1 METVKAVEIRQHNAI
16 TAARY
21 DYSSC
26 QLDIL
31 FCLLSQLKRED
42 SYELPYRINIAD
54 VERMT
59 GRQWNYQQLQEATA
73 DMGSRMFEVE
83 NEKVYKQL
91 WMFQKVEYIKGQGC
105 LEIVLSTFIRPYLF
119 ELKDNFTSYQLHSAL
134 KLSSK
139 YAKRIYQLAS
149 QWKNIGETKAYTIN
163 ELKLMLKLKD
173 ANGKR
178 PENFE
183 KFSQFKAR
191 VLDIAMRQINAHTD
205 LKISYDL
212 IKQGRSFHSIRFY
225 INSQTPELLPILF
238 DQPIEDTRQQNAQ
251 QILNDLGIK
260 DIKIIQ
266 QILSE
271 KSLTEGLFKF
281 NYDLKTGK
289 IKANKNPGGLLLK
302 ILGLR

>member
-1 METVKAVEIRQHNAI
+1 MESSKDIEIRQHNAI

-21 DYSSC
+21 DYSAC
-26 QLDIL
+26 QLDLL
-31 FCLLSQLKRED
+31 FCLLSQLKKED
-42 SYELPYRINIAD
+42 SSDVPYRINIGNI
-54 VERMT
+54 ERMT

-83 NEKVYKQL
+83 TDKVYKQL

-105 LEIVLSTFIRPYLF
+105 LEIVLSKFIRPYLF

-149 QWKNIGETKAYTIN
+149 QWKDIGETKAYTID

-173 ANGKR
+173 PHGKQ
-178 PENFE
+178 PEQFE

-191 VLDIAMRQINAHTD
+191 VLDIAMRQINENTD
-205 LKISYDL
+205 IKISYNL
-212 IKQGRSFHSIRFY
+212 IKEGRAFHSIRFY
-225 INSQTPELLPILF
+225 TNAQKPQQLPISF
-238 DQPIEDTRQQNAQ
+238 DQPVEEVRYQNAR
-251 QILNDLGIK
+251 QILDDIGIK
-260 DIKIIQ
+260 DGKLIQ
-266 QILSE
+266 QILSD
-271 KSLTEGLFKF
+271 KLLINGLFKF

-289 IKANKNPGGLLLK
+289 TKADKNPAGLLLK
-302 ILGLR
+302 VLGIR

>member
-1 METVKAVEIRQHNAI
+1 MESFKEIEIRQHNAI

-21 DYSSC
+21 DYSAC
-26 QLDIL
+26 QLDLL
-31 FCLLSQLKRED
+31 FCLLSQLKKED
-42 SYELPYRINIAD
+42 SPDIPYRINIGD

-83 NEKVYKQL
+83 SEKTYKQL

-105 LEIVLSTFIRPYLF
+105 LEIVLSKFIRPYLF

-149 QWKNIGETKAYTIN
+149 QWKDIGETKAYTID

-173 ANGKR
+173 PHGKQ
-178 PENFE
+178 PEQFE

-191 VLDIAMRQINAHTD
+191 VLDIAMRQINEHTD
-205 LKISYDL
+205 IKINYNL

-225 INSQTPELLPILF
+225 TNAQQPKQLPIAF
-238 DQPIEDTRQQNAQ
+238 DQPVEEIRYQNAR
-251 QILNDLGIK
+251 QILDDLGIK
-260 DIKIIQ
+260 DGKLVQ
-266 QILSE
+266 QILSD
-271 KSLTEGLFKF
+271 KALIDGLFKF
-281 NYDLKTGK
+281 SYDLKTGRT
-289 IKANKNPGGLLLK
+289 KADKNPAGLLLK
-302 ILGLR
+302 VLGIR